1 MDYAGD
7 IAKLRQEGASDDDI
21 LDTYR
26 TIAPHEASD
35 IDKLKGEGVPS
46 KDILD
51 FIGTR
56 KPAPSPKAEP
66 ENTDGFLE
74 TQRKRLQ
81 YGAAQ
86 GLTALGSTARHLGA
100 GDNIVE
106 QIGKGIAPDKYDPS
120 LPKFLNEGGQGFGW
134 KHLPGAAVEAAP
146 ATLATL
152 AAGLFGA
159 PAAVAMGG
167 AQVFG
172 PALDKR
178 KENNG
183 GKELTATDYAAAGGD
198 ALISGLLDR
207 AGIAGITGSAMKG
220 AGLKGLASIPG
231 AVAKAGLKEGV
242 TEGAQSVV
250 DQVATS
256 AGTDKGLEVDLKQAL
271 GEGILGGTMGSGLRT
286 AGAVGDV
293 RNAARWAGGDQD
305 SKVRVADR
313 FAGLDNG
320 IATSKDQA
328 KALDTVHDIIKQDI
342 GRSKDPAAGVL
353 EQTGGQAAVDT
364 ALAVLGNGE
373 TLTKAQKADLNDA
386 LARHPDGLQLLQDIT
401 DYNTFNE
408 LQKTGHRSGENFDG
422 GIVGKFGDALDP
434 RRMGK
439 TLLGKAAGGLTVG
452 SALEIPF
459 ISQMGISA
467 PFVAKF
473 LAAQSAAY
481 AGAKGIDRL
490 MGNANP
496 VASFRDQFSGMEAKA
511 PEINNPV
518 SSTDDLKA
526 MASKATQKNKL
537 EGILTGA
544 VQKGVNEAVKDQKRI
559 RSLGNDIA
567 KIEDD
572 AREAHSKEQAK
583 VDKKRDTEVEASW
596 RAKSLL
602 EKAPK
607 LPGAMDD
614 KAWAPVEPK
623 LPKAASEEKLWAY
636 QEKKQAAEARL
647 EKAKADNNQ
656 RAIAEADKA
665 LADIE
670 EEHRTLELD
679 IKALELRAEAE
690 AQKEATKEASR
701 KATETDR
708 AWKAYEAMQKAQK
721 PSPALSDSLWAPQ
734 EARPK
739 ADPKARQMDE
749 MARLLEDP
757 VNDLKWSDTQAENAI
772 ANALKAQEADAPKAP
787 KEKAPKKSQKKTREE
802 IRAEAEAMFQ
812 KPETK
817 TETDEP
823 SRPMETVKVGDVEV
837 SKPRDEIQYPGPWRR
852 SVTQRL
858 TVRHNFVEDAIKA
871 VPQAKESL
879 RSLEYDL
886 THNIDNWAD
895 ATTRIEEVFMDH
907 SYDMKTVSKL
917 VSVLETHKAKLEGT
931 YGRKASD

>member
-35 IDKLKGEGVPS
+35 IDKLKGEGVTS

-56 KPAPSPKAEP
+56 KPAPAPKAAP

-74 TQRKRLQ
+74 TQKKRLQ

-86 GLTALGSTARHLGA
+86 GLTAIGSTARHLGM
-100 GDNIVE
+100 GENSIE
-106 QIGKGIAPDKYDPS
+106 QIGKGLAPDKYDPAM
-120 LPKFLNEGGQGFGW
+120 PKFMNEGGDGFGW
-134 KHLPGAAVEAAP
+134 RHAPGAIMEA
-146 ATLATL
+146 L
-152 AAGLFGA
+152 
-159 PAAVAMGG
+159 PAALTTLGATVINPALGIG
-167 AQVFG
+167 TGAAQVFG

-183 GKELTATDYAAAGGD
+183 GKDLTATDYAAAGGD

-207 AGIAGITGSAMKG
+207 VGVGGITGAAMKG

-231 AVAKAGLKEGV
+231 AIAKAGVKEGV

-250 DQVATS
+250 DQVAVT
-256 AGTDKGLEVDLKQAL
+256 AGTDKGLDLDLKQAL
-271 GEGILGGTMGSGLRT
+271 GEGILGGGVGAGLRS

-293 RNAARWAGGDQD
+293 RNAVRWAGGDQD

-313 FAGLDNG
+313 FASLDND
-320 IATSKDQA
+320 IANSQDQA
-328 KALDTVHDIIKQDI
+328 RAIDTVQDIIKGDI
-342 GRSKDPAAGVL
+342 KRSMKTAKGVL
-353 EQTGGQAAVDT
+353 EQTGGQEAVDS
-364 ALAVLGNGE
+364 ARAVLKNGE
-373 TLTKAQKADLNDA
+373 VLTEDQKATLNDA
-386 LARHPDGLQLLQDIT
+386 LARHPDGLELLQNIN
-401 DYNTFNE
+401 DYNTLNE
-408 LQKTGHRSGENFDG
+408 VRQSGHRSGENFDG
-422 GIVGKFGDALDP
+422 GIVGKFGDYLDP
-434 RRMGK
+434 RRLGK
-439 TLLGKAAGGLTVG
+439 TLMGKAAGGLTVG

-459 ISQMGISA
+459 ISQLGISA

-496 VASFRDQFSGMEAKA
+496 VRSFRDQFSGMETKA

-518 SSTDDLKA
+518 TSTDELKA
-526 MASKATQKNKL
+526 MAQRASQRNRL
-537 EGILTGA
+537 DGILEGA
-544 VQKGVNEAVKDQKRI
+544 VQKGVKEAVSDQKRI
-559 RSLGNDIA
+559 RTLGNDIA

-583 VDKKRDTEVEASW
+583 VDKKRDSEVEASW

-647 EKAKADNNQ
+647 EKAKTDNNQ

-670 EEHRTLELD
+670 QEYRTLELD
-679 IKALELRAEAE
+679 IRALELKAEAE

-708 AWKAYEAMQKAQK
+708 AWKAYEEMQKAQK

-739 ADPKARQMDE
+739 ADPKARQMGE
-749 MARLLEDP
+749 MTRLLEDP
-757 VNDLKWSDTQAENAI
+757 VNDPQWSDTLAENAI
-772 ANALKAQEADAPKAP
+772 KKAESPMEAALKERRDAKPP
-787 KEKAPKKSQKKTREE
+787 KAPKKSREE
-802 IRAEAEAMFQ
+802 IRSEAEAMFE
-812 KPETK
+812 KPEA
-817 TETDEP
+817 E
-823 SRPMETVKVGDVEV
+823 SRPEASPDMERVTVGDITIE
-837 SKPRDEIQYPGPWRR
+837 KPKSEITYPGPWKRKL
-852 SVTQRL
+852 TQRL
-858 TVRHNFVEDAIKA
+858 TIRKNFIDDGIKA
-871 VPQAKESL
+871 VPEAREVFK
-879 RSLEYDL
+879 SLEYDL
-886 THNIDNWAD
+886 SHNISNWPD
-895 ATTRIEEVFMDH
+895 AAERIESALMSVSSDI
-907 SYDMKTVSKL
+907 KTVSKL
-917 VSVLETHKAKLEGT
+917 VSVLENHKAKLEGT